1 MSAVGLLEVVGIER
15 RAGSPLR
22 HYRAVADT
30 LFVPFEATKAETLQ
44 VLLGRWEEPWLSMF
58 HHAYARALEDARP
71 HWGVR
76 VWRDDG
82 GEVRVTPA
90 TSPEGPLDATAAMMP
105 AVLDELLPDLRLD
118 REDAKASAR

>member
-1 MSAVGLLEVVGIER
+1 
-15 RAGSPLR
+15 
-22 HYRAVADT
+22 
-30 LFVPFEATKAETLQ
+30 
-44 VLLGRWEEPWLSMF
+44 MF

-105 AVLDELLPDLRLD
+105 AVLAELLPDLRLD
-118 REDAKASAR
+118 REDAKALQRDLMDLIARYSGRGGEPYFLRLMLTPLFEPQKVLP